1 MSKETQ
7 TPYSNRGLPAQ
18 ILCTPPY
25 YRPLVLDGVTASVDN
40 VRIKFSYSK
49 SCYDFDANERIDTIT
64 DLLEELTSVALF
76 MEGEMDFR
84 HCESNFRVGNYA
96 HNITYK
102 VAEEQSFAVMVGRYD
117 YRESNKQ
124 IAAEAIARVIYVEA
138 TRLGGPFVIGSII
151 RKRSGI

>member
-1 MSKETQ
+1 
-7 TPYSNRGLPAQ
+7 
-18 ILCTPPY
+18 
-25 YRPLVLDGVTASVDN
+25 
-40 VRIKFSYSK
+40 
-49 SCYDFDANERIDTIT
+49 
-64 DLLEELTSVALF
+64 
-76 MEGEMDFR
+76 MDFR